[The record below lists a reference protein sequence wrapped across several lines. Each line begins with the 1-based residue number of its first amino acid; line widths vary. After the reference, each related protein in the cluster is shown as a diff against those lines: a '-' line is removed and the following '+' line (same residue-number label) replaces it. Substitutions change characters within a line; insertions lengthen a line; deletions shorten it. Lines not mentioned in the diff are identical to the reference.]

1 MKKTK
6 ILCTL
11 SAVLMAATMGLSAC
25 AGGNASA
32 GTRVDFY
39 SGDEYNADGTV
50 RFNHE
55 LFYMNSNKGPGPDP
69 FVFDN
74 TERDGYYYVWSTL
87 TNGLMVY
94 RSKDM
99 MEMEPVGPALQ
110 FEAGSSEANAVDSG
124 VWAPE
129 VVFDEGDP
137 ETDEDDWYYLFF
149 SASPRD
155 NQTSVSGPGVRP
167 GKTVW
172 ATYVARCKD
181 VEGPYELVDF
191 TSDEAKESG
200 YAHDINTTP
209 NTELTDEEIGIMGE
223 GTDGRPAVKTA
234 ENTVYKLAFPQSYM
248 RYAYFNPEWY
258 ANLVYKIN
266 RTDAWDASGLPTG
279 IDCHPFVDTDGQ
291 KYLYWTF
298 NTNLNV
304 VYCVPMAGDFG
315 GNWLTPDWDKAQY
328 VLAAKYW
335 NIEDF
340 EEGNFGTTV
349 LPNDEGEY
357 CYDSGDNINEGV
369 AVIEHNGKYYLTY
382 SHGDYKNNGYEVC
395 QAVGDSVFGPFEKL
409 PEEKNGLLLSAGV
422 EGSEEVSGTG
432 HHSFIQIGEQ
442 LFIYYHTHNSY
453 EIMGDARH
461 GNIDELRW
469 VTIDEG
475 TEDEMDVLVVN
486 GATSNPQPKIE
497 KFAEYKNVA
506 DDATITIN
514 DDSALEDGS
523 SLSWLN
529 DNLLSVC
536 KSGNPDFYDTYIQE
550 TFINKTATFEVSLAE
565 AKAVRAVMV
574 YDSKYETSAFLNIS
588 RIELEDS
595 AGKVYYMENVA
606 LADAWYDAS
615 EMTGEILYIS
625 PGAAAYA
632 EFYELADIVKV
643 RVTVEVPAGQATVGI
658 SEIRVLAK

>member
-1 MKKTK
+1 MHSVRRADG
-6 ILCTL
+6 CRDG
-11 SAVLMAATMGLSAC
+11 AFGVRGR
-25 AGGNASA
+25 NEV

-74 TERDGYYYVWSTL
+74 TEHDGYYYVWSTL
-87 TNGLMVY
+87 NNGLMVY
-94 RSKDM
+94 RSADM
-99 MEMEPVGPALQ
+99 MEMEPVGPSLE
-110 FEAGSSEANAVDSG
+110 FEAGSPEANAVDSG

-129 VVFDEGDP
+129 VAFDEGNP

-155 NQTSVSGPGVRP
+155 NQTNVTGRGVRP
-167 GKTVW
+167 GKAIWV
-172 ATYVARCKD
+172 TYVARSRN

-191 TSDEAKESG
+191 TSDEAKQAG
-200 YAHDINTTP
+200 YAHDINTTRYRAHRGR
-209 NTELTDEEIGIMGE
+209 DRHHGE
-223 GTDGRPAVKTA
+223 GTDGKPAVKTA
-234 ENTVYKLAFPQSYM
+234 DNTVYKLAFPQSYM

-258 ANLVYKIN
+258 SDLVYKIN
-266 RTDAWDASGLPTG
+266 RTDGWDASGLPTG

-304 VYCVPMAGDFG
+304 VYCVPMAGEYG

-335 NIEDF
+335 NVEDF
-340 EEGNFGTTV
+340 EENNFSANP

-357 CYDSGDNINEGV
+357 CYDYGDNINEGV
-369 AVIEHNGKYYLTY
+369 AVLEHNGKYYLTY
-382 SHGDYKNNGYEVC
+382 SHGDYKDNGYEVC

-409 PEEKNGLLLSAGV
+409 PEEKNGILLSAGI

-432 HHSFIQIGEQ
+432 HHSFVTIGDQI
-442 LFIYYHTHNSY
+442 FIYYHTHNSY

-461 GNIDELRW
+461 GNIDEVKF

-475 TEDEMDVLVVN
+475 TPDEMDVLVVN
-486 GATSNPQPKIE
+486 GATANPQPKAE
-497 KFAEYKNVA
+497 KYATYKNVA
-506 DDATITIN
+506 DKATITI
-514 DDSALEDGS
+514 DDESAIKEDS

-529 DNLLSVC
+529 DGLLSVC
-536 KSGNPDFYDTYIQE
+536 KSGEPAFYDTYIQE
-550 TFINKTATFEVSLAE
+550 TFITKTATFEVSLAQ
-565 AKAVRAVMV
+565 AAAVRAVMV
-574 YDSKYETSAFLNIS
+574 YDSKYEYSAFLNIS

-595 AGKVYYMENVA
+595 TGKVYYMENVA
-606 LADAWYDAS
+606 LSEAWYVAS
-615 EMTGEILYIS
+615 EVTGRS
-625 PGAAAYA
+625 ST
-632 EFYELADIVKV
+632 F
-643 RVTVEVPAGQATVGI
+643 RPARQRMRNFTNLRT
-658 SEIRVLAK
+658 S